1 MCDHAQR
8 EGFAGEALC
17 SEGFDVSM
25 GRDGTVFR
33 RGPDSKTG
41 GGFPAEQGT
50 AVSGRE
56 ELVGSAKVSQHA
68 LQYLK
73 IVFKGLAAAHGVQNP
88 DTGAAK
94 TD

>member
-25 GRDGTVFR
+25 GRDGTVLH

-41 GGFPAEQGT
+41 GSFPAEQGA

-56 ELVGSAKVSQHA
+56 ELVISAKFRQHT

-73 IVFKGLAAAHGVQNP
+73 IVFEGFAAAHGVQNP